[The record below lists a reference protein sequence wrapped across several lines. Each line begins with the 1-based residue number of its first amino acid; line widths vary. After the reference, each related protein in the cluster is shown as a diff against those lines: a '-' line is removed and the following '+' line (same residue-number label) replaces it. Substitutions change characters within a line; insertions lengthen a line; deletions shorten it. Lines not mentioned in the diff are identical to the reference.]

1 MGKIIKEF
9 NPFENNE
16 LIKNNRLSDLHKD
29 LFFDGIIDNKREHIN
44 CSYRM
49 WISMLLP
56 RNGVLRSSNCLS
68 CFFH

>member
-29 LFFDGIIDNKREHIN
+29 LFFDGIIDNKR
-44 CSYRM
+44 
-49 WISMLLP
+49 
-56 RNGVLRSSNCLS
+56 
-68 CFFH
+68 